1 MISVCPVVTWL
12 RSINAYTCSS
22 SYTFADGNSPSMILQ
37 KRQSSC
43 LISQQLLHK
52 MYCTYQFIIKMRTS
66 ILKVLLSMC
75 QVILGCSFTP
85 IFSALYFC
93 TPFRLPRYR
102 LVSVLFRYV
111 LKTKNLTK

>member
-52 MYCTYQFIIKMRTS
+52 MYCTYQFIIKMKTS
-66 ILKVLLSMC
+66 ILKVLL
-75 QVILGCSFTP
+75 IIYKG
-85 IFSALYFC
+85 
-93 TPFRLPRYR
+93 LPRYIFINKD
-102 LVSVLFRYV
+102 SRYIINMDKRQF
-111 LKTKNLTK
+111 LRRALLEKMAAIFEQ